1 MYKAIIFLVLFSACR
16 ATEFRRVNTNIH
28 KKNFESCHFVLDEI
42 KENIF
47 YNKKYKYYV
56 TDDILL
62 GNRTKEYRDCMK
74 QLTKNDVIEIFG
86 SPHQKVENQF
96 FYLISKREEFDFN
109 KYVAFEFYFE
119 GDKLSAFSS
128 GHYATHKSRVQLD
141 KSKNHLKVKSL
152 WFKYNPVR
160 RIKPARLDYSFL
172 PNDCQLVIKEMHKY
186 VLINKKTKRFIMPYY
201 TVFDEL
207 NARYG
212 GMPACVTQLTPAHI
226 RDIFGI
232 PTYEDNTGLYY
243 LANDKKDVNFNQY
256 PFYYFSLGEN
266 GKIKEQTWAYRDT
279 K

>member
-1 MYKAIIFLVLFSACR
+1 MYKAIIFLLLFSACR

-28 KKNFESCHFVLDEI
+28 KKGFEHCSFVLDEI

-62 GNRTKEYRDCMK
+62 GNRSKEYLDCMM
-74 QLTKNDVIEIFG
+74 QLTRSDILQIFG
-86 SPHQKVENQF
+86 KPYKELENQF
-96 FYLISKREEFDFN
+96 NYLISKRKGEYTTVHCHDLI
-109 KYVAFEFYFE
+109 FYFE
-119 GDKLSAFSS
+119 RDRLTGFTEGKDNSSAESNSNKALKIKFLFF
-128 GHYATHKSRVQLD
+128 KS
-141 KSKNHLKVKSL
+141 
-152 WFKYNPVR
+152 NPVR

-201 TVFDEL
+201 TALDEL
-207 NARYG
+207 KTRYG
-212 GMPACVTQLTPAHI
+212 GMSACVTQLTPAHI
-226 RDIFGI
+226 RDIFGT

-256 PFYYFSLGEN
+256 YYCYFSLGEN